1 MDNVLFTITKEW
13 LQMNSTLRGGYN
25 IKQLECLGLSYP
37 PKKGWQSRLI
47 GKKISERSKAMFEYY
62 SLHGNKKIHRDG
74 SLVMLQKIKDLE
86 KHIAKAN
93 KDIADL
99 NEQLYLSKS

>member
-1 MDNVLFTITKEW
+1 
-13 LQMNSTLRGGYN
+13 
-25 IKQLECLGLSYP
+25 
-37 PKKGWQSRLI
+37 
-47 GKKISERSKAMFEYY
+47 MFEYY